1 LTVFV
6 CFYILARR
14 PFDSGVKFFIRWIMK
29 RVLGSLLV
37 FTVLLSNSQSSHA
50 MGKALTGVAP
60 EGVAD
65 SATVARAFYSET
77 HRLNE
82 LDKGSIREVLLL
94 GRLAALSYRKLP
106 AKGASASATG
116 GSAASAPTVVDF
128 EATHPFSVQ
137 ESEYLTRMG
146 YTYLRGENRGDIQVL
161 GFYNPSNHTLVIST
175 RGTYMNMKD
184 DMSAAIE
191 NLRAD
196 YGIGRH
202 MKNDEISRTIMST
215 QRHHASQTHLMAAMS
230 EEEIAAKRARITE
243 RVAALEAI
251 RAEQIA
257 RAQALLE
264 VAVPSALD
272 DSAYTSITAALEA
285 EIHSGSGKS
294 ERANQ
299 LLKELQGIQHKINH
313 KKHSIASLNDLSR
326 SATQLSGASKTYS
339 SHLHTVLSNRTVGA
353 STLERSC
360 HLASV
365 CLAETGSIFVEG
377 ARGIGTGATR
387 GAATLAAAGAI
398 GGTTVGAVS
407 GGVGIPLTAAAG
419 TVAGGVVGGTIG
431 GIAGFTV
438 SAASQAT
445 AATARVGIAAGTFA
459 DPYPVLLRSIEQVRG
474 IGSAMITEATER
486 SLTSERPRVYWV
498 GHSLGGYLS
507 TVAASLEED
516 VSFSFN
522 GPGATLESIVAISK
536 DLTPSS
542 LKPSVGTPDWFTT
555 QGRKITTVALDT
567 DHIGT
572 LGHHEGRVITVENTE
587 TDFGLHRNKTRWM
600 LHELTSTVNLASESQ
615 ISDLQSRIHKLRE
628 SLQMSL
634 QEAQTLLDSRT
645 EAAGWSFSGIFSSL
659 ISRCSAAHTPT
670 LDESVS
676 ETTQRLQV
684 LLTPTAVSATS
695 AAAGVV
701 DLSAH
706 TSNASKLKTHIETL
720 YAQLK
725 SKTAH
730 LNALLE
736 DRADPTRSQYSR
748 SGLPKVLLEQHG
760 IQNLIRLIESSAAAR
775 SVSDALLWGEFTLG
789 LAQPHAAAATSTS
802 MSAASDESAAATHA
816 GAAAGL
822 HPPTLRAEA
831 QGDEATT
838 GVALT
843 VKDPAI
849 TSGVDPAKAEGH
861 SDGG

>member
-1 LTVFV
+1 
-6 CFYILARR
+6 
-14 PFDSGVKFFIRWIMK
+14 
-29 RVLGSLLV
+29 
-37 FTVLLSNSQSSHA
+37 
-50 MGKALTGVAP
+50 
-60 EGVAD
+60 
-65 SATVARAFYSET
+65 
-77 HRLNE
+77 
-82 LDKGSIREVLLL
+82 
-94 GRLAALSYRKLP
+94 
-106 AKGASASATG
+106 
-116 GSAASAPTVVDF
+116 
-128 EATHPFSVQ
+128 
-137 ESEYLTRMG
+137 
-146 YTYLRGENRGDIQVL
+146 
-161 GFYNPSNHTLVIST
+161 
-175 RGTYMNMKD
+175 
-184 DMSAAIE
+184 
-191 NLRAD
+191 
-196 YGIGRH
+196 
-202 MKNDEISRTIMST
+202 
-215 QRHHASQTHLMAAMS
+215 
-230 EEEIAAKRARITE
+230 
-243 RVAALEAI
+243 
-251 RAEQIA
+251 
-257 RAQALLE
+257 
-264 VAVPSALD
+264 
-272 DSAYTSITAALEA
+272 
-285 EIHSGSGKS
+285 
-294 ERANQ
+294 
-299 LLKELQGIQHKINH
+299 
-313 KKHSIASLNDLSR
+313 
-326 SATQLSGASKTYS
+326 
-339 SHLHTVLSNRTVGA
+339 
-353 STLERSC
+353 
-360 HLASV
+360 
-365 CLAETGSIFVEG
+365 
-377 ARGIGTGATR
+377 
-387 GAATLAAAGAI
+387 
-398 GGTTVGAVS
+398 
-407 GGVGIPLTAAAG
+407 
-419 TVAGGVVGGTIG
+419 
-431 GIAGFTV
+431 
-438 SAASQAT
+438 
-445 AATARVGIAAGTFA
+445 
-459 DPYPVLLRSIEQVRG
+459 
-474 IGSAMITEATER
+474 
-486 SLTSERPRVYWV
+486 
-498 GHSLGGYLS
+498 
-507 TVAASLEED
+507 
-516 VSFSFN
+516 
-522 GPGATLESIVAISK
+522 
-536 DLTPSS
+536 
-542 LKPSVGTPDWFTT
+542 
-555 QGRKITTVALDT
+555 
-567 DHIGT
+567 
-572 LGHHEGRVITVENTE
+572 
-587 TDFGLHRNKTRWM
+587 M
-600 LHELTSTVNLASESQ
+600 LHELTSTANLASESQ